1 MAGMVAFA
9 YLTMIA
15 GAVTA
20 VLFLLTRVLNIGL
33 LRLLARIGAAATLV
47 CLVVM
52 LICTIVF
59 TSGFGAAMGELVKV
73 TMVPAVG
80 AWLAIIGGA
89 MVGAG
94 ALVGASQK

>member
-1 MAGMVAFA
+1 MVAFA